1 VCLCSIIQIIEYLC
15 NGDDLDRIE
24 EREQTL
30 ICLLNSFASDINTRF
45 SLNRLLSLA
54 LQAKFYRVCEILYEL
69 KGEYYEIVDCYL
81 NQENSTERQ
90 KQIFEVVRQIIG
102 ILYESPHA
110 NDTNPAVHTSASSKT
125 ATTSVNHRYTRTGS
139 LIDSRS
145 LQLRYLQEKLI
156 RFSTLKQMITINAC
170 ETVHLLWIEM
180 NIDLKYLIKTIRNY
194 SSPVKQQNE
203 PQYQQTNYTDADLDD
218 EIKSLDSF
226 HLINTD
232 EMSSTELLFKFM
244 KGLFMLADLI
254 KSNGKYLNYMSQFS
268 AEYCE
273 LYVELICLHEPNKL
287 LNFLKTSLTDY
298 SYRIEECLRIC
309 REKQVWDAA
318 AYLLEKSGQIEA
330 AFSLNLES
338 LSGLIREL
346 QKKFDSIND
355 SELVLSKSSIDA
367 MLVKIIQLCQR
378 NSQSLNDS
386 VKEKVWF
393 SLFDEVMKPIQS
405 MCTNGSNERLIE
417 TRDFFKKLGIL
428 FCFSRL

>member
-1 VCLCSIIQIIEYLC
+1 
-15 NGDDLDRIE
+15 
-24 EREQTL
+24 
-30 ICLLNSFASDINTRF
+30 
-45 SLNRLLSLA
+45 
-54 LQAKFYRVCEILYEL
+54 
-69 KGEYYEIVDCYL
+69 
-81 NQENSTERQ
+81 
-90 KQIFEVVRQIIG
+90 
-102 ILYESPHA
+102 
-110 NDTNPAVHTSASSKT
+110 
-125 ATTSVNHRYTRTGS
+125 
-139 LIDSRS
+139 
-145 LQLRYLQEKLI
+145 
-156 RFSTLKQMITINAC
+156 
-170 ETVHLLWIEM
+170 M

-346 QKKFDSIND
+346 QKKFDSMND